1 MKKAFLI
8 LMLVGLVFVP
18 GLFAQDKTAE
28 NDSPPK
34 WLTDHFA
41 FMTEGS
47 GRWIADN
54 SPFKS
59 ENEPFD
65 EYGTEWKWGVGKQS
79 IMGRLFAL
87 RDKKEVATFWEF
99 RVFWHPE
106 KRKAFIQ
113 QFGAGG
119 AFGVGEMRVIESG
132 DSSLNVTEQDFY
144 IPGGTDYLEMHH
156 LIERKGEHET
166 KSFQLEK
173 GSWKLQRTYI
183 WKKVS

>member
-1 MKKAFLI
+1 MKRFVVILI
-8 LMLVGLVFVP
+8 LTGLAFVP
-18 GLFAQDKTAE
+18 NLFAQEKSAE

-34 WLTDHFA
+34 WLIEHFTY
-41 FMTEGS
+41 MTEGK
-47 GRWIADN
+47 GLWVADN

-65 EYGTEWKWGVGKQS
+65 AYGTEWTWGVGKQS
-79 IMGRLFAL
+79 IKGRLFAL
-87 RDKKEVATFWEF
+87 KDNKEVATFWEF

-119 AFGVGEMRVIESG
+119 AFGVGEMRVIESK

-144 IPGGTDYLEMHH
+144 IPGGADFLEMHH

-166 KSFQLEK
+166 KSFRLEK

-183 WKKVS
+183 WKKAS